1 MSYPYRAT
9 AWAILRQRCPQC
21 HQGKVFAG
29 SLRMHELCPVCQ
41 IRFEREPGYFLGAM
55 YFSYFLM
62 TAILLIL
69 MFGGH
74 LIWPDIDLGWM
85 SLLATAAS
93 LPVVPLVFRYSRV
106 IWIAYERWAWPDEHS
121 L

>member
-1 MSYPYRAT
+1 MTFRASML
-9 AWAILRQRCPQC
+9 AILKQRCPNC
-21 HQGKVFAG
+21 GQGKVFVG
-29 SLRMHELCPVCQ
+29 SVRMNELCPVCQ
-41 IRFEREPGYFLGAM
+41 LKFEREPGYFLGAM

-62 TAILLIL
+62 TAVLLIL
-69 MFGGH
+69 MYGGH
-74 LIWPDIDLGWM
+74 LLWPKIDLGWM